1 MNYIE
6 EYNQLVQQLAS
17 EYSKRYG
24 MLERDD
30 IGQEL
35 WVWFVGHPRK
45 YKEWSTLEQKD
56 RDKLIAK
63 SLRNAALKFC
73 EREKARKVG
82 YDTSDLYYYDVSV
95 VEAFLPSI
103 IGETYEIPTKIQD
116 LNAKFGSGAASD
128 GNNWLSLR
136 SDIASAFYKLSEQK
150 QNILRLRFSVDSP
163 DWTALSKDM
172 DSTPDGARMKVQRAL
187 NSLVKHLGGW
197 KPYHEQDNQEDSVV
211 SEPTDVEQTENT
223 DEWPDNFMLVR

>member
-6 EYNQLVQQLAS
+6 EYNQLVQQLAA
-17 EYSKRYG
+17 EYAKRYT

-35 WVWFVGHPRK
+35 WVWFVSHPRK

-73 EREKARKVG
+73 EYQKARKVG

-163 DWTALSKDM
+163 DWTMLSKEM
-172 DSTPDGARMKVQRAL
+172 ESTPDGARMKVQRAL

-197 KPYHEQDNQEDSVV
+197 KPYHEQDNQEDTAV
-211 SEPTDVEQTENT
+211 SESTDVEQTEGA
-223 DEWPDNFMLVR
+223 DE

>member
-6 EYNQLVQQLAS
+6 EYNDLVQQLS
-17 EYSKRYG
+17 TEYARRYN

-35 WVWFVGHPRK
+35 WVWFVTHVRK
-45 YKEWSTLEQKD
+45 YKEWQELEQKD

-73 EREKARKVG
+73 EREKAKKIG
-82 YDTSDLYYYDVSV
+82 YDMSDLYYYDISV

-103 IGETYEIPTKIQD
+103 IGESYEIPTKIQD
-116 LNAKFGSGAASD
+116 LNFKFGKGEVSD
-128 GNNWLSLR
+128 GNNWLALR
-136 SDIASAFYKLSEQK
+136 SDIASAYYKLSEAK
-150 QNILRLRFSVDSP
+150 QNVLRLRFSVEQP
-163 DWTALSKDM
+163 DWATLAKDM

-187 NSLVKHLGGW
+187 NSLLKHLGGW
-197 KPYHEQDNQEDSVV
+197 KPQR
-211 SEPTDVEQTENT
+211 
-223 DEWPDNFMLVR
+223 DEELVNE

>member
-1 MNYIE
+1 MVQTLAT
-6 EYNQLVQQLAS
+6 EYARK
-17 EYSKRYG
+17 YT

-45 YKEWSTLEQKD
+45 YKEWSDLEQKD

-73 EREKARKVG
+73 EKEKAKKIG
-82 YDTSDLYYYDVSV
+82 YDMSDLYYYDVSV

-103 IGETYEIPTKIQD
+103 ISETYVIPVKIQD
-116 LNAKFGSGAASD
+116 LNSKFGSGDISD

-136 SDIASAFYKLSEQK
+136 SDIALGYYKLSEAK
-150 QNILRLRFSVDSP
+150 QNILRLRFSVEQP
-163 DWTALSKDM
+163 DWATLAKEM

-187 NSLVKHLGGW
+187 NSLIKNLGGW
-197 KPYHEQDNQEDSVV
+197 KPQSEEDAP
-211 SEPTDVEQTENT
+211 SE
-223 DEWPDNFMLVR
+223 

>member
-6 EYNQLVQQLAS
+6 EYNQLVQQLAA
-17 EYSKRYG
+17 EYAKRYT

-163 DWTALSKDM
+163 DWTMLSKEM
-172 DSTPDGARMKVQRAL
+172 ESTPDGARMKVQRAL

-197 KPYHEQDNQEDSVV
+197 KP
-211 SEPTDVEQTENT
+211 
-223 DEWPDNFMLVR
+223 

>member
-6 EYNQLVQQLAS
+6 EYNDMVQTLAT
-17 EYSKRYG
+17 EYARKYT
-24 MLERDD
+24 MLDRDD

-45 YKEWSTLEQKD
+45 YKEWSELEQKD

-63 SLRNAALKFC
+63 SLRNAAITYC

-103 IGETYEIPTKIQD
+103 ISETYVIPVKIQD
-116 LNAKFGSGAASD
+116 LNSKFGSGDISD
-128 GNNWLSLR
+128 GNNWLALR
-136 SDIASAFYKLSEQK
+136 SDIASGYYKLSEAK
-150 QNILRLRFSVDSP
+150 QNVLRLRFSIEQP
-163 DWTALSKDM
+163 DWATLAKDM
-172 DSTPDGARMKVQRAL
+172 DSTPEGARKKVERAL
-187 NSLVKHLGGW
+187 NSLVKNLGGW
-197 KPYHEQDNQEDSVV
+197 KAYRDEETEDTSKTAGQKPV
-211 SEPTDVEQTENT
+211 DTET
-223 DEWPDNFMLVR
+223 E